1 LLLRIDAYLRPTIGI
16 YFLSQGPFALSPFLA
31 PHRRTSKYEGAIP
44 MKRIFVSPFAVAVL
58 WGVSLAQQPTSP
70 PGNDSTPQE
79 QQAPATTTPQPQ
91 TAQEPSTSP
100 TPNSPSAQQNGQPVE
115 QTPQTPQQAPQQA
128 PQPVPP
134 AAQQNP
140 KSPSGNSPQSASASR
155 IAPGSVIPVELT
167 KSIDAKKVKTGDEVV
182 AKVTMDLKTN
192 SGEIVVPK
200 DTKVVG
206 HVTGAQTRSK
216 EQKDS
221 EVGIIFD
228 RAVMKN
234 GGEMEI
240 PMSIQAIIAPQG
252 SNSSTANKGNDQPTA
267 APSANASGASSNGG
281 RAPGMGGTP
290 PPAPN
295 ASTGGNAPTDA
306 STAANVR
313 EPISG
318 KTEGVVGL
326 PDLKLATT
334 AAAASQGSVVS
345 SEKNNVK
352 LESGTFMLLRVN
364 Q

>member
-1 LLLRIDAYLRPTIGI
+1 
-16 YFLSQGPFALSPFLA
+16 
-31 PHRRTSKYEGAIP
+31 
-44 MKRIFVSPFAVAVL
+44 MKRIFVSLFAVAVL
-58 WGVSLAQQPTSP
+58 WGVLLAQQPTSAP
-70 PGNDSTPQE
+70 SNNSAPQE
-79 QQAPATTTPQPQ
+79 QQAPATTTP
-91 TAQEPSTSP
+91 
-100 TPNSPSAQQNGQPVE
+100 SAQQNGQPAE
-115 QTPQTPQQAPQQA
+115 QTPQAPQQT

-140 KSPSGNSPQSASASR
+140 KSPSGNSPQSPSASR
-155 IAPGSVIPVELT
+155 IAPGTVIPVELT

-206 HVTGAQTRSK
+206 HVTEAQTRSK

-221 EVGIIFD
+221 QVGIIFD

-234 GGEMEI
+234 GGEIEM

-252 SNSSTANKGNDQPTA
+252 SNSGNANNGNDQSTA
-267 APSANASGASSNGG
+267 APSAKGSGAYSNGG

-295 ASTGGNAPTDA
+295 ASTGSNTPTDDSSAA
-306 STAANVR
+306 SAH
-313 EPISG
+313 EPITG

-326 PDLKLATT
+326 RDLRLATT
-334 AAAASQGSVVS
+334 ATAVFQGSVVS

>member
-1 LLLRIDAYLRPTIGI
+1 
-16 YFLSQGPFALSPFLA
+16 
-31 PHRRTSKYEGAIP
+31 
-44 MKRIFVSPFAVAVL
+44 MKRILVSLFAVPVL

-70 PGNDSTPQE
+70 PSNTSTPQE
-79 QQAPATTTPQPQ
+79 QPAPATTTPQPQ
-91 TAQEPSTSP
+91 TAAEPSTSP
-100 TPNSPSAQQNGQPVE
+100 TPNSPSAQQNGQPAE
-115 QTPQTPQQAPQQA
+115 QTPQTPQQT
-128 PQPVPP
+128 PQPVPS
-134 AAQQNP
+134 AAQPNP

-155 IAPGSVIPVELT
+155 IAPGTVIPVELT
-167 KSIDAKKVKTGDEVV
+167 TSIDAKKVKTGDEIV
-182 AKVTMDLKTN
+182 ATVTMDLKTN

-206 HVTGAQTRSK
+206 HVTEAQTRSR

-221 EVGIIFD
+221 QVGIIFD

-234 GGEMEI
+234 GGEMQM
-240 PMSIQAIIAPQG
+240 PMSIQAIIAPQA
-252 SNSSTANKGNDQPTA
+252 SNSGNANNGNDQSTA
-267 APSANASGASSNGG
+267 APSANASGASSNSG

-295 ASTGGNAPTDA
+295 PSTGSNSPTDDSSAA
-306 STAANVR
+306 SAH
-313 EPISG
+313 EPITG

-326 PDLKLATT
+326 RDLKLATT
-334 AAAASQGSVVS
+334 ATAASQGSVVS

>member
-1 LLLRIDAYLRPTIGI
+1 
-16 YFLSQGPFALSPFLA
+16 
-31 PHRRTSKYEGAIP
+31 
-44 MKRIFVSPFAVAVL
+44 MKRILVSLFAVPVL

-70 PGNDSTPQE
+70 PSNNSTPQE
-79 QQAPATTTPQPQ
+79 QQAPATTTPQAQ
-91 TAQEPSTSP
+91 TAPEPSTSG
-100 TPNSPSAQQNGQPVE
+100 TPNSPSAQQNGQPAE
-115 QTPQTPQQAPQQA
+115 QTPQAPQQT

-140 KSPSGNSPQSASASR
+140 KSASGNSPQSASASR

-167 KSIDAKKVKTGDEVV
+167 TSIDAKKVKTGDEVV

-192 SGEIVVPK
+192 SGEIIVPK

-206 HVTGAQTRSK
+206 HVTEAQTRSK

-221 EVGIIFD
+221 QVGIMFD

-234 GGEMEI
+234 GGEMQM
-240 PMSIQAIIAPQG
+240 PMSIQAIIAPQA
-252 SNSSTANKGNDQPTA
+252 SNSGNANNGNAQSTA
-267 APSANASGASSNGG
+267 APSANASGASSNSG

-295 ASTGGNAPTDA
+295 ASTGSTTPTDDSSAA
-306 STAANVR
+306 SAH
-313 EPISG
+313 EPITG

-326 PDLKLATT
+326 RDLKLATT
-334 AAAASQGSVVS
+334 ATAASQGSVVS

-352 LESGTFMLLRVN
+352 LESGTLMLLRVN

>member
-1 LLLRIDAYLRPTIGI
+1 
-16 YFLSQGPFALSPFLA
+16 
-31 PHRRTSKYEGAIP
+31 
-44 MKRIFVSPFAVAVL
+44 MKRILVSLFAVAVL

-70 PGNDSTPQE
+70 PSNNSIPQE
-79 QQAPATTTPQPQ
+79 QQAPATTTPQPE
-91 TAQEPSTSP
+91 TAPEPPTPP
-100 TPNSPSAQQNGQPVE
+100 TPNSPSAQQNRQPAE
-115 QTPQTPQQAPQQA
+115 QTPQAPQQT

-140 KSPSGNSPQSASASR
+140 KSPSGNSPQSASPSR

-167 KSIDAKKVKTGDEVV
+167 KSIDVKKVKTGDEVV

-206 HVTGAQTRSK
+206 HVTEAQTRSK

-221 EVGIIFD
+221 QVGIIFD

-234 GGEMEI
+234 GGEMEM

-252 SNSSTANKGNDQPTA
+252 SNSGNANNGNDQSAA

-295 ASTGGNAPTDA
+295 ASTGSNTPPDA
-306 STAANVR
+306 STAANAH
-313 EPISG
+313 EPITG

-326 PDLKLATT
+326 RDLKLVTT
-334 AAAASQGSVVS
+334 ASAVSQGSVVS

>member
-1 LLLRIDAYLRPTIGI
+1 MKIIFASL
-16 YFLSQGPFALSPFLA
+16 FAL
-31 PHRRTSKYEGAIP
+31 
-44 MKRIFVSPFAVAVL
+44 AVL
-58 WGVSLAQQPTSP
+58 CGVSLAQQPTSP
-70 PGNDSTPQE
+70 PSNTSAPQE

-91 TAQEPSTSP
+91 TAPEPSTSP
-100 TPNSPSAQQNGQPVE
+100 TPGSPSAQQNAQPTE
-115 QTPQTPQQAPQQA
+115 QTQQAPQRT
-128 PQPVPP
+128 PQPVPSE
-134 AAQQNP
+134 ARQNT
-140 KSPSGNSPQSASASR
+140 KSPSGSSPQSAPANR

-206 HVTGAQTRSK
+206 HVTEAQTRSK

-221 EVGIIFD
+221 QVGIIFD

-234 GGEMEI
+234 GGEMEM
-240 PMSIQAIIAPQG
+240 PMTIQAIIAPQA
-252 SNSSTANKGNDQPTA
+252 STSGNTNNGNDPSTA
-267 APSANASGASSNGG
+267 APNANASGASSNGG
-281 RAPGMGGTP
+281 RASGMASAP
-290 PPAPN
+290 PSAPN
-295 ASTGGNAPTDA
+295 ASTGSNTPADD
-306 STAANVR
+306 STAANGH
-313 EPISG
+313 EPITG

-326 PDLKLATT
+326 RDLKLATT
-334 AAAASQGSVVS
+334 ATPASQGSVVS

>member
-1 LLLRIDAYLRPTIGI
+1 
-16 YFLSQGPFALSPFLA
+16 
-31 PHRRTSKYEGAIP
+31 
-44 MKRIFVSPFAVAVL
+44 MKRIFVSLFAVAVL

-70 PGNDSTPQE
+70 PSNNSTPQE
-79 QQAPATTTPQPQ
+79 QQAPATTTPSTQP
-91 TAQEPSTSP
+91 
-100 TPNSPSAQQNGQPVE
+100 NGQPAE
-115 QTPQTPQQAPQQA
+115 LTPQAPQQT
-128 PQPVPP
+128 PQPGHL

-155 IAPGSVIPVELT
+155 IAPGTVIPVELT

-206 HVTGAQTRSK
+206 HVTAAQTRSK

-221 EVGIIFD
+221 QVGIIFD
-228 RAVMKN
+228 RAVMKT
-234 GGEMEI
+234 GEIEM

-252 SNSSTANKGNDQPTA
+252 SNSGNANNGNQSTA
-267 APSANASGASSNGG
+267 APSANGSGASSNSG
-281 RAPGMGGTP
+281 RAPRMGGTP

-295 ASTGGNAPTDA
+295 ASTGGNTPTDA
-306 STAANVR
+306 STAANAH
-313 EPISG
+313 EPITG

-326 PDLKLATT
+326 RDLKLATT
-334 AAAASQGSVVS
+334 ATAASQGSVVS

>member
-1 LLLRIDAYLRPTIGI
+1 
-16 YFLSQGPFALSPFLA
+16 
-31 PHRRTSKYEGAIP
+31 

-70 PGNDSTPQE
+70 PSNNSTPQE
-79 QQAPATTTPQPQ
+79 QQAPATTTPSTQP
-91 TAQEPSTSP
+91 
-100 TPNSPSAQQNGQPVE
+100 NGQPAE
-115 QTPQTPQQAPQQA
+115 PTPQAPQQT
-128 PQPVPP
+128 PQPGHL

-155 IAPGSVIPVELT
+155 IAPGTVIPVELT

-206 HVTGAQTRSK
+206 HVTEAQTRSK

-221 EVGIIFD
+221 QVGIIFD
-228 RAVMKN
+228 RAVMKS
-234 GGEMEI
+234 GEIEM

-252 SNSSTANKGNDQPTA
+252 SNSGTANKGNDQPTA

-306 STAANVR
+306 STAANAH
-313 EPISG
+313 EPITG

>member
-1 LLLRIDAYLRPTIGI
+1 
-16 YFLSQGPFALSPFLA
+16 
-31 PHRRTSKYEGAIP
+31 
-44 MKRIFVSPFAVAVL
+44 MKGIFVSLFAVAVL

-70 PGNDSTPQE
+70 PSNNSTPQE
-79 QQAPATTTPQPQ
+79 QQAPGTTAPQPQ
-91 TAQEPSTSP
+91 RAPEPSTSP
-100 TPNSPSAQQNGQPVE
+100 TPNSPSAQQNGQPAE
-115 QTPQTPQQAPQQA
+115 QTPQAPQQT
-128 PQPVPP
+128 PQPEAP

-140 KSPSGNSPQSASASR
+140 KSPSGNSSQSASASR

-206 HVTGAQTRSK
+206 HVTEAQTRSR

-221 EVGIIFD
+221 QVGIIFD

-234 GGEMEI
+234 GGEMQM
-240 PMSIQAIIAPQG
+240 PMSIQAIIAPQA
-252 SNSSTANKGNDQPTA
+252 SNSGNANNDNGQSTA

-295 ASTGGNAPTDA
+295 ASTGGNTPTDD
-306 STAANVR
+306 SSAANAH
-313 EPISG
+313 EPITG

-326 PDLKLATT
+326 RDLKLATT
-334 AAAASQGSVVS
+334 AGAASQGSVVS

>member
-1 LLLRIDAYLRPTIGI
+1 
-16 YFLSQGPFALSPFLA
+16 
-31 PHRRTSKYEGAIP
+31 
-44 MKRIFVSPFAVAVL
+44 MKRIFVSLFAVPVL

-70 PGNDSTPQE
+70 PSTYSTAQQ
-79 QQAPATTTPQPQ
+79 QQAPATTAP
-91 TAQEPSTSP
+91 EPSTSP
-100 TPNSPSAQQNGQPVE
+100 TPNSPSAQQNGQPAE
-115 QTPQTPQQAPQQA
+115 QTPQAPQQT
-128 PQPVPP
+128 PQPEPP
-134 AAQQNP
+134 AAPQNP

-167 KSIDAKKVKTGDEVV
+167 TSIDAKRVKTGDEVV

-206 HVTGAQTRSK
+206 HVTEAQTRSK

-221 EVGIIFD
+221 QVGIIFD

-234 GGEMEI
+234 GGEIEV

-252 SNSSTANKGNDQPTA
+252 SNSGNANNGNDQSTA
-267 APSANASGASSNGG
+267 APSANGSGASSNSG
-281 RAPGMGGTP
+281 RAPRMGGAP

-295 ASTGGNAPTDA
+295 ASMGSNTPTDDSSAA
-306 STAANVR
+306 SAH
-313 EPISG
+313 EPITG

-326 PDLKLATT
+326 RDLKLATT
-334 AAAASQGSVVS
+334 ATAASQGSVVS

-352 LESGTFMLLRVN
+352 LESGTLMLLRVN

>member
-1 LLLRIDAYLRPTIGI
+1 
-16 YFLSQGPFALSPFLA
+16 
-31 PHRRTSKYEGAIP
+31 
-44 MKRIFVSPFAVAVL
+44 MKRIFVSLFAVAVL
-58 WGVSLAQQPTSP
+58 GGVSLAQQPTSP
-70 PGNDSTPQE
+70 PSNNSTPQE
-79 QQAPATTTPQPQ
+79 QQAPATTAP
-91 TAQEPSTSP
+91 EPSTSP
-100 TPNSPSAQQNGQPVE
+100 TPDSPSAQQSGQPAE
-115 QTPQTPQQAPQQA
+115 QTPQAPQQT
-128 PQPVPP
+128 PQPGPP
-134 AAQQNP
+134 AAQQNA
-140 KSPSGNSPQSASASR
+140 KSPSGSSPQSASASR
-155 IAPGSVIPVELT
+155 VAPGSVIPVELT

-206 HVTGAQTRSK
+206 HVTEAQARSK

-221 EVGIIFD
+221 QVGIIFD
-228 RAVMKN
+228 RAVMKT
-234 GGEMEI
+234 GEIEM

-252 SNSSTANKGNDQPTA
+252 SNSGNANNGNGQSTP
-267 APSANASGASSNGG
+267 APPASASGASSNGG

-295 ASTGGNAPTDA
+295 ASTGSNTSTDDS
-306 STAANVR
+306 STAANAH
-313 EPISG
+313 EPITG

-326 PDLKLATT
+326 RDLKLATT
-334 AAAASQGSVVS
+334 AAPASQGSVVS

>member
-1 LLLRIDAYLRPTIGI
+1 
-16 YFLSQGPFALSPFLA
+16 
-31 PHRRTSKYEGAIP
+31 
-44 MKRIFVSPFAVAVL
+44 MKGIFVSLFAVAVL

-70 PGNDSTPQE
+70 PSNNSTPQE
-79 QQAPATTTPQPQ
+79 QQAPGTTAPQPQ
-91 TAQEPSTSP
+91 RAPEPSTSP
-100 TPNSPSAQQNGQPVE
+100 TPNSPSAQQNGQPAE
-115 QTPQTPQQAPQQA
+115 QTPQAPQQT
-128 PQPVPP
+128 PQPEAP

-140 KSPSGNSPQSASASR
+140 KSPSGNSSQSASASR

-206 HVTGAQTRSK
+206 HVTEAQTRSR

-221 EVGIIFD
+221 QVGIIFD

-234 GGEMEI
+234 GGEMQM
-240 PMSIQAIIAPQG
+240 PMSIQAIIAPQA
-252 SNSSTANKGNDQPTA
+252 SNSGNASNGNGQSTA
-267 APSANASGASSNGG
+267 APSANASGAASNGG

-295 ASTGGNAPTDA
+295 ASTGGNTPTDD
-306 STAANVR
+306 SSAANAH
-313 EPISG
+313 EPITG

-326 PDLKLATT
+326 RDLKLATT
-334 AAAASQGSVVS
+334 AGAASQGSVVS

>member
-1 LLLRIDAYLRPTIGI
+1 
-16 YFLSQGPFALSPFLA
+16 
-31 PHRRTSKYEGAIP
+31 
-44 MKRIFVSPFAVAVL
+44 MKGTFVSLFAVAVL
-58 WGVSLAQQPTSP
+58 WGVSLGQQPTSP
-70 PGNDSTPQE
+70 PSNNSTPQE
-79 QQAPATTTPQPQ
+79 QEAPATTAPQPQ
-91 TAQEPSTSP
+91 MAPEPSTSP
-100 TPNSPSAQQNGQPVE
+100 TPNSPTAQQNGQPAE
-115 QTPQTPQQAPQQA
+115 QTPQAPQQT
-128 PQPVPP
+128 PQPEPP
-134 AAQQNP
+134 AAQQDP

-155 IAPGSVIPVELT
+155 IPPGSVIPVELT
-167 KSIDAKKVKTGDEVV
+167 KSIDARKVKTGDEVV

-206 HVTGAQTRSK
+206 HVTEAKTRSR

-221 EVGIIFD
+221 QVGILFD

-234 GGEMEI
+234 GGEMQM

-252 SNSSTANKGNDQPTA
+252 SNSGNANNGDGQSTA
-267 APSANASGASSNGG
+267 APSASASGAASNGG

-295 ASTGGNAPTDA
+295 ASTGSNTPTD
-306 STAANVR
+306 SSSAANAH
-313 EPISG
+313 EPITG

-326 PDLKLATT
+326 RDLKLATT
-334 AAAASQGSVVS
+334 ASAASQGSVVS

>member
-1 LLLRIDAYLRPTIGI
+1 
-16 YFLSQGPFALSPFLA
+16 
-31 PHRRTSKYEGAIP
+31 
-44 MKRIFVSPFAVAVL
+44 MNRIFVSLFAVPVL

-70 PGNDSTPQE
+70 PSTDSTE
-79 QQAPATTTPQPQ
+79 QQAPATTTPQHQSAP
-91 TAQEPSTSP
+91 EP
-100 TPNSPSAQQNGQPVE
+100 TPNSPSAQQNGQPGE
-115 QTPQTPQQAPQQA
+115 QTPQALQQT

-134 AAQQNP
+134 AGQQNA
-140 KSPSGNSPQSASASR
+140 KSPGGSSPQSASVTR

-192 SGEIVVPK
+192 SGEILVPK

-206 HVTGAQTRSK
+206 HVTEAQTRSK

-221 EVGIIFD
+221 QVGIIFD

-234 GGEMEI
+234 GGEMQM
-240 PMSIQAIIAPQG
+240 PMSIQAIIAPQA
-252 SNSSTANKGNDQPTA
+252 SNSGNADNGNGQSTP
-267 APSANASGASSNGG
+267 APAGNASGASSNGG
-281 RAPGMGGTP
+281 RAAGMGGAP
-290 PPAPN
+290 PPTPN
-295 ASTGGNAPTDA
+295 ASTGSNASTDDS
-306 STAANVR
+306 STAAH
-313 EPISG
+313 EPITG

-326 PDLKLATT
+326 RDLKLATT
-334 AAAASQGSVVS
+334 ATAASQGSVVS

>member
-1 LLLRIDAYLRPTIGI
+1 
-16 YFLSQGPFALSPFLA
+16 
-31 PHRRTSKYEGAIP
+31 
-44 MKRIFVSPFAVAVL
+44 M
-58 WGVSLAQQPTSP
+58 
-70 PGNDSTPQE
+70 
-79 QQAPATTTPQPQ
+79 
-91 TAQEPSTSP
+91 
-100 TPNSPSAQQNGQPVE
+100 
-115 QTPQTPQQAPQQA
+115 
-128 PQPVPP
+128 
-134 AAQQNP
+134 
-140 KSPSGNSPQSASASR
+140 
-155 IAPGSVIPVELT
+155 IPVELT
-167 KSIDAKKVKTGDEVV
+167 KSIDAKKAKTGDEVV

-206 HVTGAQTRSK
+206 HVTEAQTRSK

-221 EVGIIFD
+221 QVGIIFD

-234 GGEMEI
+234 GGEMEM

-252 SNSSTANKGNDQPTA
+252 SNSGNANNGNDQSTA

-295 ASTGGNAPTDA
+295 ASTSSDTPTDA
-306 STAANVR
+306 TATNAH
-313 EPISG
+313 EPITG

-326 PDLKLATT
+326 RDLKLATT
-334 AAAASQGSVVS
+334 ASAASQGSVVS

>member
-1 LLLRIDAYLRPTIGI
+1 
-16 YFLSQGPFALSPFLA
+16 
-31 PHRRTSKYEGAIP
+31 

-70 PGNDSTPQE
+70 PSNNSTPQE
-79 QQAPATTTPQPQ
+79 QQAPATTTPSTQP
-91 TAQEPSTSP
+91 
-100 TPNSPSAQQNGQPVE
+100 NGQPAE
-115 QTPQTPQQAPQQA
+115 LTPQAPQQT
-128 PQPVPP
+128 PQPGHL

-155 IAPGSVIPVELT
+155 IAPGTVIPVELT

-206 HVTGAQTRSK
+206 HVTEAQTRSK

-221 EVGIIFD
+221 QVGIIFD
-228 RAVMKN
+228 RAVMKT
-234 GGEMEI
+234 GEIEM

-252 SNSSTANKGNDQPTA
+252 SNSGNANNGNDQSTA
-267 APSANASGASSNGG
+267 APSANGSGASSNSG
-281 RAPGMGGTP
+281 RAPRMGGTP

-295 ASTGGNAPTDA
+295 ASTGSNTPTDDSSAA
-306 STAANVR
+306 SAH
-313 EPISG
+313 EPITG

-326 PDLKLATT
+326 RDLKLATT
-334 AAAASQGSVVS
+334 ATAASQGSVVS

>member
-1 LLLRIDAYLRPTIGI
+1 
-16 YFLSQGPFALSPFLA
+16 
-31 PHRRTSKYEGAIP
+31 
-44 MKRIFVSPFAVAVL
+44 MKRILVSLVAVAVL

-70 PGNDSTPQE
+70 PTTNSTPPE

-91 TAQEPSTSP
+91 TAPEPSTSP
-100 TPNSPSAQQNGQPVE
+100 TPNSPSAQQNGQPAE
-115 QTPQTPQQAPQQA
+115 QTPQAPQQT
-128 PQPVPP
+128 PQPEPP
-134 AAQQNP
+134 AAPQNP

-155 IAPGSVIPVELT
+155 VAPGSVIPVELT
-167 KSIDAKKVKTGDEVV
+167 TSIDAKKVKTGDEVV

-192 SGEIVVPK
+192 GGEIVVPK

-206 HVTGAQTRSK
+206 HVTEAQTRSK

-221 EVGIIFD
+221 QVGIIFD
-228 RAVMKN
+228 RAVLKN
-234 GGEMEI
+234 GGEMQM

-252 SNSSTANKGNDQPTA
+252 SNSGTANKGDDQPTA

-306 STAANVR
+306 STAANAH
-313 EPISG
+313 EPITG

>member
-1 LLLRIDAYLRPTIGI
+1 
-16 YFLSQGPFALSPFLA
+16 
-31 PHRRTSKYEGAIP
+31 
-44 MKRIFVSPFAVAVL
+44 L

-70 PGNDSTPQE
+70 PSNNSTPQE
-79 QQAPATTTPQPQ
+79 QQAPATTTPSTQP
-91 TAQEPSTSP
+91 
-100 TPNSPSAQQNGQPVE
+100 NGQPAE
-115 QTPQTPQQAPQQA
+115 LTPQAPQQT
-128 PQPVPP
+128 PQPGHL

-155 IAPGSVIPVELT
+155 IAPGTVIPVELT

-206 HVTGAQTRSK
+206 HVTEAQTRSK

-221 EVGIIFD
+221 QVGIIFD
-228 RAVMKN
+228 RAVMKT
-234 GGEMEI
+234 GEIEM

-252 SNSSTANKGNDQPTA
+252 SNSGNANNGNDQSTA
-267 APSANASGASSNGG
+267 APSANASGASSNSG
-281 RAPGMGGTP
+281 RAPRMGGTP

-295 ASTGGNAPTDA
+295 ASTGSNTPTDDSSAA
-306 STAANVR
+306 SAH
-313 EPISG
+313 EPITG

-326 PDLKLATT
+326 RDLKLATT
-334 AAAASQGSVVS
+334 ASAASQGSVVS

>member
-1 LLLRIDAYLRPTIGI
+1 
-16 YFLSQGPFALSPFLA
+16 
-31 PHRRTSKYEGAIP
+31 

-70 PGNDSTPQE
+70 PSNNSTPQE

-91 TAQEPSTSP
+91 TAPEPSTSP

-115 QTPQTPQQAPQQA
+115 QTPQAPQQA

-155 IAPGSVIPVELT
+155 IAPGTVIPVELT

-206 HVTGAQTRSK
+206 HVTEAQARSK

-221 EVGIIFD
+221 QVGIIFD
-228 RAVMKN
+228 RAVMKS
-234 GGEMEI
+234 GQIEM

-252 SNSSTANKGNDQPTA
+252 SNSGNANNGNDQSTA
-267 APSANASGASSNGG
+267 APSASGSGASSNSG
-281 RAPGMGGTP
+281 RAPRMGGTP

-295 ASTGGNAPTDA
+295 ASTGSNTPTDDSSAA
-306 STAANVR
+306 SAH
-313 EPISG
+313 EPITG

-326 PDLKLATT
+326 RDLKLATPAT
-334 AAAASQGSVVS
+334 APSQGSVVS
-345 SEKNNVK
+345 SEKNDVK

>member
-1 LLLRIDAYLRPTIGI
+1 
-16 YFLSQGPFALSPFLA
+16 
-31 PHRRTSKYEGAIP
+31 
-44 MKRIFVSPFAVAVL
+44 MKRISVSLFAVPVL

-70 PGNDSTPQE
+70 PSNNSTPQE

-91 TAQEPSTSP
+91 TAPEPSTSP
-100 TPNSPSAQQNGQPVE
+100 TPNSPSARQNGQPAE
-115 QTPQTPQQAPQQA
+115 QTPQA

-140 KSPSGNSPQSASASR
+140 KSPSGNSPQPASAPR

-167 KSIDAKKVKTGDEVV
+167 TSIDAKKVKTGDEVV

-206 HVTGAQTRSK
+206 HVTEAQARSK

-221 EVGIIFD
+221 QVGIIFD

-234 GGEMEI
+234 GDEMQI
-240 PMSIQAIIAPQG
+240 PMSIQAIIAPQA
-252 SNSSTANKGNDQPTA
+252 SNSGNANNGNDQSRAA
-267 APSANASGASSNGG
+267 APSANGSGAVSNSG
-281 RAPGMGGTP
+281 RAPRMGGTP

-295 ASTGGNAPTDA
+295 ASTGSNTPTDDSSAA
-306 STAANVR
+306 SAH
-313 EPISG
+313 EPITG

-326 PDLKLATT
+326 RDLKLATT
-334 AAAASQGSVVS
+334 ATAASQGSVVS

>member
-1 LLLRIDAYLRPTIGI
+1 
-16 YFLSQGPFALSPFLA
+16 
-31 PHRRTSKYEGAIP
+31 
-44 MKRIFVSPFAVAVL
+44 MKRIFVSLFAVPVL

-70 PGNDSTPQE
+70 PSTYSTAQQ
-79 QQAPATTTPQPQ
+79 QQAPATTAP
-91 TAQEPSTSP
+91 EPSTSP
-100 TPNSPSAQQNGQPVE
+100 TANSPSAQQNGQPAE
-115 QTPQTPQQAPQQA
+115 QTPQAPQQT

-134 AAQQNP
+134 AAQQNA
-140 KSPSGNSPQSASASR
+140 KSPSGSSPQSASLAR

-206 HVTGAQTRSK
+206 HVTEAQARSK

-221 EVGIIFD
+221 QVGIIFD

-234 GGEMEI
+234 GGEMQM
-240 PMSIQAIIAPQG
+240 PMSIQAIIAPQA
-252 SNSSTANKGNDQPTA
+252 SNSGNANNGDGQATP
-267 APSANASGASSNGG
+267 APAASGAPSSGG
-281 RAPGMGGTP
+281 RAPGMGGAP

-295 ASTGGNAPTDA
+295 ASAGSNTSTDDS
-306 STAANVR
+306 STAANAH
-313 EPISG
+313 EPITG

-326 PDLKLATT
+326 RDLKLATT

>member
-1 LLLRIDAYLRPTIGI
+1 
-16 YFLSQGPFALSPFLA
+16 
-31 PHRRTSKYEGAIP
+31 
-44 MKRIFVSPFAVAVL
+44 MKRILVSLVAVAAL

-70 PGNDSTPQE
+70 PSTNSTPQE

-91 TAQEPSTSP
+91 TSPEPSTSP
-100 TPNSPSAQQNGQPVE
+100 TPNSPSARQNGQPAE
-115 QTPQTPQQAPQQA
+115 QTPQAPQQT
-128 PQPVPP
+128 PQPEPP
-134 AAQQNP
+134 AAPQNP

-167 KSIDAKKVKTGDEVV
+167 TSIDAKKVKTGDEVV

-206 HVTGAQTRSK
+206 HVTEAQTRSK

-221 EVGIIFD
+221 QVGIIFD
-228 RAVMKN
+228 RAVLKN
-234 GGEMEI
+234 GGEMQM

-252 SNSSTANKGNDQPTA
+252 SNSGNANNGNDQSTA
-267 APSANASGASSNGG
+267 SPSANASGASSNGG

-290 PPAPN
+290 PPVPN
-295 ASTGGNAPTDA
+295 ASTGGNTRTDS
-306 STAANVR
+306 STAANAH
-313 EPISG
+313 EPITG

-326 PDLKLATT
+326 RDLKLATT
-334 AAAASQGSVVS
+334 AGAASQGSVVS